1 MFSFGGFEMGY
12 ATVLNVPRV
21 LNYTQA
27 KEILTTT
34 KPIRGTTTIPLGNR
48 RDHHQYSIRKNGE
61 DVELVCYRT
70 SVVTFHPDDSITV
83 KTDGWCSVSTHQF
96 IQQVLG
102 IPANGRGQFTVLSF
116 QDSKV
121 AISGNET
128 ARIKMGEDGK
138 WSCLTQITRPSYRIN
153 RKAANNVRLRYKEF
167 ADYIKG
173 FSKVRAELV
182 RPKYGKE
189 YMGIV
194 INREELEPIFE
205 IDADG
210 DVVWLGTV
218 DLMERSR
225 TAYVERGE
233 QMIRWV
239 TSGDHEQ
246 YLKAALHLYS
256 NHSLLHVNERYQPHY
271 YVNPLYRQANLGPKN
286 FDEFILRWHA
296 EEVIEACET
305 KPNAV
310 PNTKYESWLRPKK
323 A

>member
-1 MFSFGGFEMGY
+1 MGY

-21 LNYTQA
+21 STHAQA

-48 RDHHQYSIRKNGE
+48 RDHHQYSIRKEGE
-61 DVELVCYRT
+61 DIQLVCYKT
-70 SVVTFHPDDSITV
+70 PVVTFHPDDSITV

-102 IPANGRGQFTVLSF
+102 IPANGRGRFTVLSF
-116 QDSKV
+116 KDSKV
-121 AISGNET
+121 AISGDET
-128 ARIKMGEDGK
+128 ATLRRGEDGN

-167 ADYIKG
+167 ANYIKG
-173 FSKVRAELV
+173 FSKIRGEFVDGVYGRDGYMAIDFSHAELEAV
-182 RPKYGKE
+182 LEKDKDG
-189 YMGIV
+189 
-194 INREELEPIFE
+194 EL
-205 IDADG
+205 
-210 DVVWLGTV
+210 VWLGTI

-225 TAYVERGE
+225 TAHVERGVE
-233 QMIRWV
+233 LIEWV

-246 YLKAALHLYS
+246 YLKAAVSLYAHESLHY
-256 NHSLLHVNERYQPHY
+256 VADPAKVAMQRYY
-271 YVNPLYRQANLGPKN
+271 NPLRRAANLGPKN

-310 PNTKYESWLRPKK
+310 PNTKYESWLQPKK